1 MMGNHIPKDIK
12 SAVLASS
19 NDQVPQMIE
28 MADALREASKADN
41 YKEAV
46 ESLARVFNL
55 AEKAEEGLTVT
66 ESFFE
71 NDAEKALFE
80 AINALT
86 LKGTASQALQELF
99 SITDKIIAFF
109 DNTMVMVD
117 DQKLKNNRL
126 ALLASL
132 VEKAN
137 KLAKFNLLNTK

>member
-1 MMGNHIPKDIK
+1 MGNHIPKDIK

-99 SITDKIIAFF
+99 GLTDKIIAFF